1 MATAKGADRNNV
13 GATITGQARRG
24 HLKLDNWLE
33 QRARSCP
40 DRVALICDGD
50 WMTYSEL
57 EAEALHS
64 ARRLVAHGV
73 RRGTTAAVTMGG
85 GLRQV
90 VLIHALMKTGAVLL
104 PLSPKLSDS
113 ERAAAL
119 AASGVTVDLDDPSR
133 LTQTEA
139 DMPLLGEHDM
149 EDTHC
154 RILTSGST
162 GDPHTVALSYGNHLF
177 SAMGSAFNIGVDP
190 GDRWLCALPTSHISG
205 LSIVMR
211 SAIYGTGMI
220 LQDGF
225 DTGAVATAIE
235 RDGANVIS
243 LVSTMLNRLLD
254 DEVDLSGTRA
264 ILVGGGPVPQSVL
277 AEALSRGAPVIQTYG
292 LTETCSQVTTL
303 EIAEARRKV
312 GSVGRPLLTSHLR
325 IHEDEI
331 LVQGP
336 TVSADALDS
345 DGWLHTGDV
354 GRIDDEGFL
363 FVEGRTD
370 EMIISGGENV
380 IPAEVEEVLIS
391 HPSVAEVAVVGRSDP
406 EWQQAVTAV
415 IVPVN
420 GSDLSADLIREFCDG
435 KLAPYKVPKR
445 VEFADS
451 LPKTPSGKVRRSEL
465 R

>member
-1 MATAKGADRNNV
+1 
-13 GATITGQARRG
+13 
-24 HLKLDNWLE
+24 LKLDNWLE

-40 DRVALICDGD
+40 DRTALICEGRH
-50 WMTYSEL
+50 MTYAEL

-85 GLRQV
+85 GVRQV
-90 VLIHALMKTGAVLL
+90 VLIHALMKTGAVLM
-104 PLSPKLSDS
+104 PLSPKLSEG
-113 ERAAAL
+113 ERAAAI
-119 AASGVTVDLDDPSR
+119 AAGGVTVDLDDPSR

-149 EDTHC
+149 GDTHC

-162 GDPHTVALSYGNHLF
+162 GEPHTVSLTYGNHLF

-190 GDRWLCALPTSHISG
+190 TDRWLCALPTSHISG

-211 SAIYGTGMI
+211 SVIYGTGMI
-220 LQDGF
+220 LHDGF
-225 DTGAVATAIE
+225 ETAAVKRAIDE
-235 RDGANVIS
+235 DGANVIS
-243 LVSTMLNRLLD
+243 MVSTMLIRLLED
-254 DEVDLSGTRA
+254 GVDLSGTRA
-264 ILVGGGPVPQSVL
+264 ILVGGGPVPPSVL
-277 AEALSRGAPVIQTYG
+277 ERALSLGAPVIQTYG

-325 IHEDEI
+325 IQEGEI

-336 TVSADALDS
+336 TVSADALDA

-354 GRIDDEGFL
+354 GRIDEDGFL
-363 FVEGRTD
+363 YVEGRTD
-370 EMIISGGENV
+370 EMIITGGENV
-380 IPAEVEEVLIS
+380 IPAEVEDVLVS
-391 HPSVAEVAVVGRSDP
+391 HPSVAEAAVVGRPDP

-415 IVPVN
+415 LVASGDSRPS
-420 GSDLSADLIREFCDG
+420 SDEIREFCAG
-435 KLAPYKVPKR
+435 KLAGYKVPKR
-445 VEFADS
+445 VEFTDA
-451 LPKTPSGKVRRSEL
+451 LPRTPSGKIRRSDL

>member
-1 MATAKGADRNNV
+1 
-13 GATITGQARRG
+13 
-24 HLKLDNWLE
+24 LKLDNWLE
-33 QRARSCP
+33 QRARTCP
-40 DRVALICDGD
+40 DRTALVCAGD
-50 WMTYSEL
+50 RLTYADL
-57 EAEALHS
+57 EAEALHA

-85 GLRQV
+85 GIRQV
-90 VLIHALMKTGAVLL
+90 VLIHALMKTGAVLM
-104 PLSPKLSDS
+104 PLSPKLSES
-113 ERAAAL
+113 ERAAAIS
-119 AASGVTVDLDDPSR
+119 AGGVTVDLDDPSR

-162 GDPHTVALSYGNHLF
+162 GEPHTVSLTYGNHLF

-190 GDRWLCALPTSHISG
+190 SDRWLCALPTSHISG

-211 SAIYGTGMI
+211 SVIYGTGMI

-225 DTGAVATAIE
+225 ETESVRKAIE
-235 RDGANVIS
+235 EDGANVIS
-243 LVSTMLNRLLD
+243 MVSTMLIRLLE
-254 DEVDLSGTRA
+254 DEVDLSPTRA
-264 ILVGGGPVPQSVL
+264 ILVGGGPVPPSVL
-277 AEALSRGAPVIQTYG
+277 ERALSLGAPVIQTYG

-325 IHEDEI
+325 IHEGEI

-336 TVSADALDS
+336 TVSAGALDP

-354 GRIDDEGFL
+354 GRIDEDGFL
-363 FVEGRTD
+363 YVEGRTD

-380 IPAEVEEVLIS
+380 IPAEVEDVLVS
-391 HPSVAEVAVVGRSDP
+391 HPSIAEAAVVGRSDP

-415 IVPVN
+415 LVPS
-420 GSDLSADLIREFCDG
+420 GEGRPSLDEIREFCAG
-435 KLAPYKVPKR
+435 RLAGYKVPKR
-445 VEFADS
+445 VEFTDA
-451 LPKTPSGKVRRSEL
+451 LPRTPSGKIRRSDL

>member
-1 MATAKGADRNNV
+1 
-13 GATITGQARRG
+13 
-24 HLKLDNWLE
+24 LE

-40 DRVALICDGD
+40 DRTALICDGRQ
-50 WMTYSEL
+50 MTYAEL

-85 GLRQV
+85 GVRQV
-90 VLIHALMKTGAVLL
+90 VLIHALMKTGAVLM
-104 PLSPKLSDS
+104 PLSPKLSPG
-113 ERAAAL
+113 ERDAAISAG
-119 AASGVTVDLDDPSR
+119 GVTVDLDDPSR

-149 EDTHC
+149 DDTHC

-162 GDPHTVALSYGNHLF
+162 GEPHTVSLTYGNHLF

-190 GDRWLCALPTSHISG
+190 ADRWLCALPTSHISG

-211 SAIYGTGMI
+211 SVIYGTGMI

-225 DTGAVATAIE
+225 ETAAVKRAIE
-235 RDGANVIS
+235 EDGANVIS
-243 LVSTMLNRLLD
+243 MVSTMLIRLLED
-254 DEVDLSGTRA
+254 GVDLSGTRA
-264 ILVGGGPVPQSVL
+264 ILVGGGPVPPSIL
-277 AEALSRGAPVIQTYG
+277 ERALSLGAPVIQTYG

-303 EIAEARRKV
+303 EIAEARRKI

-325 IHEDEI
+325 IQEGEI

-336 TVSADALDS
+336 TVSADALDA

-354 GRIDDEGFL
+354 GRIDEDGFL
-363 FVEGRTD
+363 YVDGRTD
-370 EMIISGGENV
+370 EMIITGGENV
-380 IPAEVEEVLIS
+380 IPAEVEDVLVS
-391 HPSVAEVAVVGRSDP
+391 HPSVAEAAVVGRPDP

-415 IVPVN
+415 LVASGDVRPS
-420 GSDLSADLIREFCDG
+420 SDEIREFCAG
-435 KLAPYKVPKR
+435 KLAGYKVPKR
-445 VEFADS
+445 VEFTDT
-451 LPKTPSGKVRRSEL
+451 LPRTPSGKIRRSDL